1 VEPRKRFSIRD
12 FIEGRFGGI
21 LPNLQ
26 LETGIRL
33 KYLMAF

>member
-1 VEPRKRFSIRD
+1 VEPRKRFTIRD
-12 FIEGRFGGI
+12 LIEGQVGRI
-21 LPNLQ
+21 IPNLQ